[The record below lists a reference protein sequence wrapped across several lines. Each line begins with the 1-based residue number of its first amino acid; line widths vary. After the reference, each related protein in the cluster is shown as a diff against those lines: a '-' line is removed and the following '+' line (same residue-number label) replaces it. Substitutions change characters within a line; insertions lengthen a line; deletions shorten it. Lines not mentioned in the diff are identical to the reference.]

1 MNNKTLLIILIA
13 LGAIYALTQIFAQ
26 KKDRSFNTEL
36 IKIDTAAVS
45 SITIIPKGEDSEINL
60 TKEPQGWIASNGTL
74 SVKATSGS
82 VQNILDILTLVKTKR
97 IAAKNPEKWSEYEVE
112 AGKATQIKVYSG
124 TNLLEDFV
132 VGRFTYN
139 QPPGGFQQGQQP
151 NFNNLSFTSF
161 VRLTDEDEVYAVDG
175 TLSMTLGNQKFDNF
189 REKQLFNMP
198 AGVEVT
204 DIAVL
209 QPDNTPLYSMVLNN
223 GQWTLNGTEPLD
235 SVKVADYVSSLGNVS
250 GYEFADDFDDA
261 QAKNYLIKTL
271 VVRGNNLLDPI
282 SVQCYADTSRTKP
295 FVIRSTHN
303 QAYFSSD
310 STGIYDRLFKDVSAF
325 SANTD

>member
-1 MNNKTLLIILIA
+1 MNNKTLLIILVA

-36 IKIDTAAVS
+36 IKIDTTAIS
-45 SITIIPKGEDSEINL
+45 SIVLIPKGEEAEITL

-82 VQNILDILTLVKTKR
+82 MSGILDNLALVKTKR
-97 IAAKNPEKWSEYEVE
+97 IAAKNPEKWPEYEVE
-112 AGKATQIKVYSG
+112 EGKATQIKVFSG
-124 TNLLEDFV
+124 TKLLEDFL

-139 QPPGGFQQGQQP
+139 QPAGGFQQGQQP

-161 VRLTDEDEVYAVDG
+161 VRLTEEDEVYAVDG

-189 REKQLFNMP
+189 REKQLFQMP
-198 AGVEVT
+198 PGVEVT
-204 DIAVL
+204 DISVL
-209 QPDNTPLYSMVLNN
+209 QPDNTPVYSLAMNS
-223 GQWTLNGTEPLD
+223 GQWMLNGTETLD
-235 SVKVADYVSSLGNVS
+235 SVKVANYVNDLANIS

-261 QAKNYLIKTL
+261 QAENFLAKTL
-271 VVRGNNLLDPI
+271 IVRGNNLVDPI
-282 SVQCYADTSRTKP
+282 TVKCFVDTSRAKP
-295 FVIRSTHN
+295 FVIRSTQN

-310 STGIYDRLFKDVSAF
+310 SSGIYQRLFKPAVDFAT
-325 SANTD
+325 NTD

>member
-1 MNNKTLLIILIA
+1 MNNKTLLIILVA
-13 LGAIYALTQIFAQ
+13 LGAIYALTQIFA
-26 KKDRSFNTEL
+26 KKQDRSFNTEL
-36 IKIDTAAVS
+36 IKIDTAAVT
-45 SITIIPKGEDSEINL
+45 SIAIAPKGETSEITL

-74 SVKATSGS
+74 SVKATPGS
-82 VQNILDILTLVKTKR
+82 VQNILENLTLVKTKR

-112 AGKATQIKVYSG
+112 EGKATQVKVFAGSK
-124 TNLLEDFV
+124 LVEDFL

-175 TLSMTLGNQKFDNF
+175 TLSMTLGNQKFDSF
-189 REKQLFNMP
+189 RDKQLFNMP
-198 AGVEVT
+198 SGVEVT

-209 QPDNTPLYSMVLNN
+209 QPDNTADYALTLSG
-223 GQWTLNGTEPLD
+223 GQWMLNGAEVLD
-235 SVKVADYVSSLGNVS
+235 SVKVANYVNSLGNIS
-250 GYEFADDFDDA
+250 GYTFADDFDDA
-261 QAKNYLIKTL
+261 QARNYLTKTL
-271 VVRGNNLLDPI
+271 VVRGNNLVDPI
-282 SVQCYADTSRTKP
+282 SVQCFVDTSRTEP

-310 STGIYDRLFKDVSAF
+310 STGIYERLFKNVTDFTV
-325 SANTD
+325 NTD